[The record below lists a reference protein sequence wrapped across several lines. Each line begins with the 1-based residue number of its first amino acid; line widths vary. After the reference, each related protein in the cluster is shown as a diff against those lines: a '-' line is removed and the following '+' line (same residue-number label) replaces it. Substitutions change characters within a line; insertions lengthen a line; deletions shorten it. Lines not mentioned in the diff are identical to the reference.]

1 MILQGENTLMMR
13 TKIVNY
19 NKLEQSSFDEQIN
32 IVMKELEESIYQ
44 IIDVKVMNEKRI
56 MILYKE
62 I

>member
-1 MILQGENTLMMR
+1 MMR
-13 TKIVNY
+13 TKIINY